1 MPKLFLDM
9 KTVPWDSGG
18 GGCGEERG
26 IGTDVA
32 VISSCVFVAQ
42 LLVSF
47 IMGFAVKAMGSTAA
61 VVAVAATLA
70 AAAAVTATKI
80 TYLDL

>member
-1 MPKLFLDM
+1 MFIHCIFQ
-9 KTVPWDSGG
+9 WDSEGG
-18 GGCGEERG
+18 GSDQQRG

-32 VISSCVFVAQ
+32 VVSSCVFVAQ
-42 LLVSF
+42 LCISV
-47 IMGFAVKAMGSTAA
+47 IMGFAVKITGSTAA

-70 AAAAVTATKI
+70 GAAAFTATKI

>member
-1 MPKLFLDM
+1 MQ
-9 KTVPWDSGG
+9 WDHTG

-32 VISSCVFVAQ
+32 VVSSCVFVAQ

-47 IMGFAVKAMGSTAA
+47 IMGFAVKAIGSTAA
-61 VVAVAATLA
+61 VVAVAAILA
-70 AAAAVTATKI
+70 SCAAFFATKI

>member
-1 MPKLFLDM
+1 MLQ
-9 KTVPWDSGG
+9 WDSTG
-18 GGCGEERG
+18 GGCGKERG

-42 LLVSF
+42 LLISF
-47 IMGFAVKAMGSTAA
+47 IMGFAVKSIGSTAA
-61 VVAVAATLA
+61 VVGVAALLA
-70 AAAAVTATKI
+70 AAAAITATKI

>member
-1 MPKLFLDM
+1 M
-9 KTVPWDSGG
+9 
-18 GGCGEERG
+18 
-26 IGTDVA
+26 A
-32 VISSCVFVAQ
+32 VVSSCVFVAQ

-61 VVAVAATLA
+61 VVTVAAILAGA
-70 AAAAVTATKI
+70 AAFTATKI